1 MIIVNSTP
9 GYLSSNRVINPEV
22 GVMTDQQLTL
32 KYPKRFGLPP
42 GAAYYT
48 ESFYGSTQSRMV
60 GGSIQPNDR

>member
-1 MIIVNSTP
+1 
-9 GYLSSNRVINPEV
+9 
-22 GVMTDQQLTL
+22 MTDQQLTL

-60 GGSIQPNDR
+60 GGSIQPDDR